1 MKKSTILFLIFLLMF
16 ILWFCECSYPQ
27 TYIDISN
34 NTYINITNGTTLYLN
49 SSTAN
54 TITKSGTTGG
64 IITQTENDKILW
76 DIGTSTGVFSIPF
89 CSSVGNTIPFTYTI
103 STAGT
108 GTGQISFSCYETNDA
123 NIPLPSGVTGI
134 NNAAGINNSNKV
146 IDRFWVITPTSY
158 TVKPKGTYVF
168 TYDDNDLVGN
178 TITESNLYSQRWNS
192 NLNKWGDWLYS
203 PTTNLVSNTVTIL
216 VANVLDQF
224 PIWTLV
230 DDGSPLPIE
239 LLSINAIDNGVPNKI
254 FWTTVSETNTFQH
267 WVQKSK
273 NGYDFTDYDFIG
285 AAGNSNSLL
294 NYELFDYE
302 PYQETYYR
310 LKTLDYDYSYSLSDI
325 VYVAKPTLNE
335 GFKIYDNEIYTFIDF
350 ISLEIYDEAG
360 KNLLKYTNINSNST
374 LKPLLSAGYYIVR
387 GVGKNGYS
395 YSKFWLTK

>member
-1 MKKSTILFLIFLLMF
+1 MF

-146 IDRFWVITPTSY
+146 IDRFWVITPISY
-158 TVKPKGTYVF
+158 TTKPKGTYTF

-178 TITESNLYSQRWNS
+178 TITESN
-192 NLNKWGDWLYS
+192 
-203 PTTNLVSNTVTIL
+203 
-216 VANVLDQF
+216 
-224 PIWTLV
+224 
-230 DDGSPLPIE
+230 
-239 LLSINAIDNGVPNKI
+239 
-254 FWTTVSETNTFQH
+254 
-267 WVQKSK
+267 
-273 NGYDFTDYDFIG
+273 
-285 AAGNSNSLL
+285 
-294 NYELFDYE
+294 
-302 PYQETYYR
+302 
-310 LKTLDYDYSYSLSDI
+310 
-325 VYVAKPTLNE
+325 
-335 GFKIYDNEIYTFIDF
+335 
-350 ISLEIYDEAG
+350 
-360 KNLLKYTNINSNST
+360 
-374 LKPLLSAGYYIVR
+374 
-387 GVGKNGYS
+387 
-395 YSKFWLTK
+395 